1 VSEYENSTTTCDICE
16 GSRVTGSITPFWD
29 EQKADFIQILFVTI
43 VKIMLRFHDEHNPNK
58 RQTIG

>member
-1 VSEYENSTTTCDICE
+1 VSEYENSTSDICE
-16 GSRVTGSITPFWD
+16 GSSRVTGSITPFWV

-43 VKIMLRFHDEHNPNK
+43 MLRFHDEQNPNK